1 MYKIVLI
8 SPLSIWW
15 VATIAVIVAIAEIN
29 KVQRSYRNHSPA
41 IAGTTIASDCC
52 RCDRLRV
59 VSYDRYW
66 SLGSLFFSA
75 IAAITAIV
83 VIIWKAGF
91 NFIMAY
97 FQFKSKDCLQR
108 NLYLNCVPLWKALK
122 ARDIVW
128 SVSISAVNH
137 IIKEA
142 TCDPGIRISRFQGDW
157 SFTRYMWGVQAV
169 WESLNDF
176 QTYLPISS

>member
-8 SPLSIWW
+8 SPVSIWW
-15 VATIAVIVAIAEIN
+15 LPTIAVIAAIAEKK

-41 IAGTTIASDCC
+41 IAATTIASDCC
-52 RCDRLRV
+52 RCDRF
-59 VSYDRYW
+59 
-66 SLGSLFFSA
+66 FFSA
-75 IAAITAIV
+75 IAAITAMV
-83 VIIWKAGF
+83 GIIWKAGF

-108 NLYLNCVPLWKALK
+108 NLYLNCVSLWKALK
-122 ARDIVW
+122 ASDIVW

-137 IIKEA
+137 IINEA

>member
-1 MYKIVLI
+1 METTL
-8 SPLSIWW
+8 
-15 VATIAVIVAIAEIN
+15 
-29 KVQRSYRNHSPA
+29 QRSQRQRSPA
-41 IAGTTIASDCC
+41 IVVAAIAGECLWFHMIAI
-52 RCDRLRV
+52 
-59 VSYDRYW
+59 YW

-75 IAAITAIV
+75 IAAITAMV
-83 VIIWKAGF
+83 AIIWKPGF
-91 NFIMAY
+91 KLIMAY
-97 FQFKSKDCLQR
+97 FKSKDCLQR
-108 NLYLNCVPLWKALK
+108 NLYLNCVSLWKALK
-122 ARDIVW
+122 ASDIVW

>member
-1 MYKIVLI
+1 MMASYDRCDRCDRWKKKKFSDHIETTL
-8 SPLSIWW
+8 
-15 VATIAVIVAIAEIN
+15 
-29 KVQRSYRNHSPA
+29 QRSQRQRSPA
-41 IAGTTIASDCC
+41 IVVAAIALDWFHMIAT
-52 RCDRLRV
+52 DRW
-59 VSYDRYW
+59 DR
-66 SLGSLFFSA
+66 FFLSA
-75 IAAITAIV
+75 IAAITAMV
-83 VIIWKAGF
+83 GIIWKAGF

-108 NLYLNCVPLWKALK
+108 NLYLNCVSLWKALK
-122 ARDIVW
+122 ASDIVW

-137 IIKEA
+137 IINEA

>member
-1 MYKIVLI
+1 MM
-8 SPLSIWW
+8 
-15 VATIAVIVAIAEIN
+15 ATIAVIAEKKI
-29 KVQRSYRNHSPA
+29 S
-41 IAGTTIASDCC
+41 
-52 RCDRLRV
+52 
-59 VSYDRYW
+59 
-66 SLGSLFFSA
+66 SA
-75 IAAITAIV
+75 
-83 VIIWKAGF
+83 IIWKPLSSDRSD
-91 NFIMAY
+91 N
-97 FQFKSKDCLQR
+97 DRQR
-108 NLYLNCVPLWKALK
+108 LLSLRTLVSLWKALK
-122 ARDIVW
+122 ASDIVW

>member
-1 MYKIVLI
+1 M
-8 SPLSIWW
+8 
-15 VATIAVIVAIAEIN
+15 IAAIAEKKKFSDHIETTL
-29 KVQRSYRNHSPA
+29 QRSQGQRSPA
-41 IAGTTIASDCC
+41 IVVAAIAWECFI
-52 RCDRLRV
+52 
-59 VSYDRYW
+59 W
-66 SLGSLFFSA
+66 SLLIAGIAFFLSDRSDHSNGSDHMKSG
-75 IAAITAIV
+75 I
-83 VIIWKAGF
+83 

-108 NLYLNCVPLWKALK
+108 NLYLNCVSLWKALK
-122 ARDIVW
+122 ASDIVW

-176 QTYLPISS
+176 QTYLLISS